1 MESVKNEIIENEKPY
16 FLKMIE
22 EEKERK
28 QKEEEA
34 SKYITL
40 SFLGKLR
47 DCIEPVL
54 KRKNVANKYSPVIP
68 YYMNEF
74 LQSQTEYY
82 KPEPLYEYAEMYLLD
97 NINLKTYSNWYK
109 GIIDSSA
116 LLIGKILLQH
126 SGDYIEIDDLM
137 LHIRNGLCNIDY
149 LRNFLDSYLFDEAD
163 YTNSEDY
170 ADLCSD
176 ITEARKEFSFLYD
189 NYENINFQYL
199 DLKNIPGYAVSTIE
213 KTRAIYEKL
222 LELGSKIFQLTFDDK
237 LYPYI
242 YNFKQFAKRVADTLF
257 YLTGQGYM
265 DISRKYYN
273 EYKMRNAIL
282 KHFDKLERSLSIHQY
297 NLSYIFRELN
307 ENAEYGSCTDKEIFN
322 SYQELKKVVNNIFNS
337 F

>member
-22 EEKERK
+22 EEEKERK

-34 SKYITL
+34 KRITL

-68 YYMNEF
+68 CYMNEF
-74 LQSQTEYY
+74 LQSETEYY
-82 KPEPLYEYAEMYLLD
+82 KPKPLYEYAEMYLLD
-97 NINLKTYSNWYK
+97 NMNLKTYSNWYK

-116 LLIGKILLQH
+116 LLIGKILLQYNNY
-126 SGDYIEIDDLM
+126 DTEIDELM
-137 LHIRNGLCNIDY
+137 LQIENGLFKVDY
-149 LRNFLDSYLFDEAD
+149 LRSCIGSWLNYEPD
-163 YTNSEDY
+163 YTNTEDY
-170 ADLCSD
+170 AELCD
-176 ITEARKEFSFLYD
+176 IVTEAREKFSFLYE
-189 NYENINFQYL
+189 NYEKINFQYL
-199 DLKNIPGYAVSTIE
+199 DLKNIPIYAVDTIE
-213 KTRAIYEKL
+213 KTRTIYEKL
-222 LELGSKIFQLTFDDK
+222 LEFSSKTFRLTFDDK

-242 YNFKQFAKRVADTLF
+242 FNFKQFGKRVADTLF

-265 DISRKYYN
+265 DLSNKYYN

-297 NLSYIFRELN
+297 NLSYIFRKLN
-307 ENAEYGSCTDKEIFN
+307 ENTEYGSCTDKEIFN
-322 SYQELKKVVNNIFNS
+322 SYQELKKVVNNVFIS